1 MAITIRTGANG
12 SYKSSYVCH
21 FVILP
26 ALKAGRVV
34 VTNIE
39 GMQPLEEIEKRLD
52 ITFPS
57 TARLIRIFS
66 RDKNGIDLWQHFF
79 SWCPLGALIVIDE
92 CQDIFSKNIGF
103 RMEKVS
109 GRPLSDFLPNLPKDY
124 EAFFHSR
131 YLPVDMSQLDAS
143 EVDDRGQ
150 AEYDEQG
157 RIIYPFSFNEGF
169 MRHRKYN
176 WDIELLS
183 PDWGQ
188 IDTAIRACA
197 EQCFFHKGNDGMFWA
212 RRKPYIYKHPKNTA
226 TPVIPKG
233 KDPNVLSVKIPLE
246 AFLLYKS
253 TATGTAKQS
262 GAVNVLYK
270 NPKFLATFVIGIGCM
285 GYFVY
290 GLSGLV
296 FGASEKDAQ
305 SSSSVVESQV
315 SVSSTGVAKGG
326 AQSGGNVSIGGNSG
340 TSNTRAGD
348 SVSLASNRLELI
360 RQMLGLYE
368 IQNLYYTGHVTQN
381 SAKGFRFMVTLEA
394 NTPEGT
400 YRFDDTF
407 LRANNITYVHFDDC
421 LLQLTKEAV
430 QLNVFC
436 KPKERDILQATPEQ
450 ADIKLGS
457 VF

>member
-12 SYKSSYVCH
+12 AYKSSYVAY
-21 FVILP
+21 FVILE

-39 GMQPLEEIEKRLD
+39 GMQPLEEIERRLD
-52 ITFPS
+52 IQFPTTS
-57 TARLIRIFS
+57 RLIRIFS
-66 RDKNGIDLWQHFF
+66 RDKHGVDLWQHFF
-79 SWCPLGALIVIDE
+79 CWCPIGALIVIDE

-103 RMEKVS
+103 RMEKINH
-109 GRPLSDFLPNLPKDY
+109 RPLSDFLPHLPKDY
-124 EAFFHSR
+124 ETFFNSR
-131 YLPVDMSQLDAS
+131 YVPVDMTALDAS

-150 AEYDEQG
+150 AEYDDQG

-212 RRKPYIYKHPKNTA
+212 KRKPFIYKHPKNTA

-233 KDPNVLSVKIPLE
+233 KDPNVMSVKIPLD
-246 AFLLYKS
+246 AFLLYRS
-253 TATGTAKQS
+253 TATGVARHS

-270 NPKFLATFVIGIGCM
+270 NPKFLATFVLGIGCI

-290 GLSGLV
+290 GLSSLV
-296 FGASEKDAQ
+296 FGASQEVADSSTSKNTSSVSA
-305 SSSSVVESQV
+305 SSSGVDKVNPKG
-315 SVSSTGVAKGG
+315 TGVLPDGG
-326 AQSGGNVSIGGNSG
+326 SGHTSDGGSL
-340 TSNTRAGD
+340 D
-348 SVSLASNRLELI
+348 SVSLASNRLELM

-368 IQNLYYTGHVTQN
+368 IQSLYYTGHTTQKTQ
-381 SAKGFRFMVTLEA
+381 SGFKFMVTLEA
-394 NTPEGT
+394 KTPEGT

-407 LRANNITYVHFDDC
+407 LRANHITYVHYDDC
-421 LLQLTKEAV
+421 LLKLTKQAID
-430 QLNVFC
+430 LNVFC
-436 KPKERDILQATPEQ
+436 KPRPDAQQAQSEPAE
-450 ADIKLGS
+450 IKLNS
-457 VF
+457 IF

>member
-12 SYKSSYVCH
+12 AYKSSYVCH

-66 RDKNGIDLWQHFF
+66 RDKSGVDLWQHFF
-79 SWCPLGALIVIDE
+79 CWCPIGALIVIDE

-109 GRPLSDFLPNLPKDY
+109 SRPLDEFLPHLPKDY

-131 YLPVDMSQLDAS
+131 YVPVDMSQLDAS
-143 EVDDRGQ
+143 EIDDRGQ

-212 RRKPYIYKHPKNTA
+212 KRKPFIYKHAKNTA

-233 KDPNVLSVKIPLE
+233 KDPNVMKVKIPLD

-253 TATGTAKQS
+253 TATGASRQS

-270 NPKFLATFVIGIGCM
+270 NPKFLATFVLGIGCM

-296 FGASEKDAQ
+296 FGASEEDSPASEVQTQ
-305 SSSSVVESQV
+305 SKVSGSSNGTTE
-315 SVSSTGVAKGG
+315 KGT
-326 AQSGGNVSIGGNSG
+326 QSNSNVSNGRNSNSFNG
-340 TSNTRAGD
+340 SAGD
-348 SVSLASNRLELI
+348 SVSIGTSRVELM
-360 RQMLGLYE
+360 RDMLGLYE
-368 IQNLYYTGHVTQN
+368 IQNVYYVGHTTRK
-381 SAKGFRFMVTLEA
+381 SDKGFKFFVTLEA
-394 NTPEGT
+394 ETPNGT
-400 YRFDDTF
+400 YRFDDGF
-407 LRANNITYVHFDDC
+407 LKVNDIAFVHYDDC
-421 LLQLTKEAV
+421 LLKLTKDDV
-430 QLNVFC
+430 SLNVFC
-436 KPKERDILQATPEQ
+436 KPVSSDREQTAVER

>member
-12 SYKSSYVCH
+12 AYKSSYVAY
-21 FVILP
+21 FVILE

-39 GMQPLEEIEKRLD
+39 GMEPLDEIERRLD
-52 ITFPS
+52 LQFPS
-57 TARLIRIFS
+57 TTRLIRIFS

-79 SWCPLGALIVIDE
+79 CWCPLGALIVIDE

-103 RMEKVS
+103 RMEKVTA
-109 GRPLSDFLPNLPKDY
+109 RPLSDFLDNLPSDY
-124 EAFFHSR
+124 ENFFNSR
-131 YLPVDMSQLDAS
+131 HVPVDMTKLKPS
-143 EVDDRGQ
+143 EIDDRGQ
-150 AEYDEQG
+150 AEYDENG
-157 RIIYPFSFNEGF
+157 RIIYPFTFNEGF

-197 EQCFFHKGNDGMFWA
+197 EQCFFHKANDGMFWA
-212 RRKPYIYKHPKNTA
+212 KRKPYVYKHPKNTS

-233 KDPNVLSVKIPLE
+233 KDPNVMTVKIPLD

-253 TATGTAKQS
+253 TATGVARHS

-270 NPKFLATFVIGIGCM
+270 NPKFIGALVVGIGCM
-285 GYFVY
+285 GYFFY

-296 FGASEKDAQ
+296 FGSSEEVANPSTSKTQSNVSASADGSGQ
-305 SSSSVVESQV
+305 
-315 SVSSTGVAKGG
+315 TGSKGSGVLPNGGNRNPSNGG
-326 AQSGGNVSIGGNSG
+326 A
-340 TSNTRAGD
+340 RD
-348 SVSLASNRLELI
+348 SVSLAANRLELM

-368 IQNLYYTGHVTQN
+368 IQSLYYTGHTTQ
-381 SAKGFRFMVTLEA
+381 STSTGFKFMVTLEA
-394 NTPEGT
+394 KTPDGV

-407 LRANNITYVHFDDC
+407 LRANEIKFVHYDDC
-421 LLQLTKEAV
+421 LLKLTKEAV
-430 QLNVFC
+430 DLNVFC
-436 KPKERDILQATPEQ
+436 KPREDAQQARPEQ
-450 ADIKLGS
+450 AEISLNS